1 MRDHFL
7 VTLPVLNILCHQDE
21 TAHVDKN
28 FIFLAETGGHP
39 FNIED
44 LSDAQLFRVVEDLR
58 SSVKRLS
65 LETKMFEGI
74 FLIYWFQIFSS
85 VLIFKKF
92 ECFFLLK

>member
-1 MRDHFL
+1 MHHRFL
-7 VTLPVLNILCHQDE
+7 VTLLMLNILCHEDE
-21 TAHVDKN
+21 TAHLKLN
-28 FIFLAETGGHP
+28 LIFLSETGGHP

-74 FLIYWFQIFSS
+74 FFN
-85 VLIFKKF
+85 
-92 ECFFLLK
+92 LLVSDI

>member
-1 MRDHFL
+1 M
-7 VTLPVLNILCHQDE
+7 LNILCHEDE
-21 TAHVDKN
+21 TAHLKLN
-28 FIFLAETGGHP
+28 LIFLSETGGHP

-74 FLIYWFQIFSS
+74 FLIYWFQKFCS
-85 VLIFKKF
+85 VLIFKKKNHLNS
-92 ECFFLLK
+92 EL